1 MPDDHPLQFQVL
13 GPLRVSRAGGT
24 VNLGPSQQRVV
35 MAVLLANANRSLG
48 RQQLIDAVWDDP
60 PAWAVNLLQRHV
72 SRLRHALEPDRTARS
87 GPSILQWS
95 EAGYRLA
102 VPPKSLDLAIF
113 DETVREA
120 RAARLAGDL
129 AGAAELLDSALD
141 LWRGPLC
148 DGLDSPFLEAERARM
163 DERRVSVVE
172 DRMELG
178 VLLGPQPETIEQLR
192 RLVEEHPFRERLH
205 RLLMQALYRAD
216 RSADALAAYQDAR
229 RRLREELGIEPS
241 VELQRLHTQV
251 LNKDPTLLGSGP
263 PEPSRSAA
271 RSADASALPLTP
283 AQLPHAL
290 ADFVGRDNELGLL
303 EAAVRERDRATTTV
317 ITAITG
323 SAGVGK
329 TSLAL
334 HWAHQARL
342 RFPDGQLYVNLR
354 GCDPNADPISP
365 AAVIR
370 GFLDGF
376 GVDVERIPVDL
387 EQQAALYRS
396 LLAGRRVLVVLDNAR
411 DAEQAR
417 PLLPGSPGCAAVVTS
432 RDQLVGLVVADGARA
447 LALDVLPAGVAR
459 DLLVRRLGADRVSAE
474 PAAVDSIIAAC
485 ARLPLALSVVAAR
498 ARTHSTFTLAALAG
512 ELQAAKGTLD
522 VFDAGEHT
530 VDVRA
535 AFSLS
540 YNGLN
545 EPTARLFRHLALIP
559 GPDVSTAAAASL
571 SALRPSNV
579 RSHLGQL
586 ARANLVT
593 ERAPGRFAMHD
604 LLRTYAGE
612 LSLSC
617 DREEDLRE
625 TYRRLLD
632 HYVHTA
638 VHASRLLNPYRDDAV
653 EVGLPALGVTIEPL
667 RDHQDAMR
675 WFEDE
680 RLTLIAATRRAAE
693 DRFETHAWQLAWT
706 MAHFLER
713 RAYWE
718 DAADVHAVA
727 VRAAERIGETRAQAL
742 SRGDLAYALGRRER
756 LDDAARQLA
765 QALELYERL
774 DDVIGMAH
782 AHYTLTWVL
791 DSQRRYD
798 EALSHAQDALQL
810 FEQIGHPP
818 GEARALN
825 ALGWFHYQLGD
836 PARTH
841 YFCQRAL
848 DLQREI
854 GARYDQANTLDSVGR
869 AHHALGRSEE
879 AIACFKESIDVYR
892 EYGHRYNE
900 ADELVV
906 LGDIYQTVGSSAEA
920 RNAWR
925 CALEILEDLGH
936 ADAATVRDRLA
947 FPRP

>member
-13 GPLRVSRAGGT
+13 GPLRVTRAGST
-24 VNLGPSQQRVV
+24 VNLGPSQQRMV
-35 MAVLLANANRSLG
+35 MAVLLTNANHSLG

-113 DETVREA
+113 DETVRGA

-129 AGAAELLDSALD
+129 ARAAELLDSALD
-141 LWRGPLC
+141 LWHGPLC
-148 DGLDSPFLEAERARM
+148 DGLSSPFLDAERARM

-172 DRMELG
+172 DHMELG
-178 VLLGPQPETIEQLR
+178 VLLGSQPEVIEQLR

-229 RRLREELGIEPS
+229 RALREELGIEPS
-241 VELQRLHTQV
+241 VELQKLHTQV
-251 LNKDPTLLGSGP
+251 LNKDPTLLSSAPGT
-263 PEPSRSAA
+263 SRSAT
-271 RSADASALPLTP
+271 RSADTSTLPAAP

-290 ADFVGRDNELGLL
+290 ADFVGRENELGLL
-303 EAAVRERDRATTTV
+303 ETAVRGRDRATTTA
-317 ITAITG
+317 IIAITG

-334 HWAHQARL
+334 QWAHQARS

-354 GCDPNADPISP
+354 GFDPHGEPLSP

-370 GFLDGF
+370 GFVDAF
-376 GVDVERIPVDL
+376 GVDVERIPVDV

-396 LLAGRRVLVVLDNAR
+396 LLAGRKVLVVLDNAR

-417 PLLPGSPGCAAVVTS
+417 PLLPGSPDCVAVVTS
-432 RDQLVGLVVADGARA
+432 RDQLVGLVVADGAHA
-447 LALDVLPAGVAR
+447 LPLDVLPGRVAR
-459 DLLVRRLGADRVSAE
+459 DLLVRRLGTDRVNAE
-474 PAAVDSIIAAC
+474 PAAVDSIIASC

-498 ARTHSTFTLAALAG
+498 ARTHASFKLAALAD
-512 ELQAAKGTLD
+512 ELRAAKGTLD
-522 VFDAGEHT
+522 LFDAGEHT
-530 VDVRA
+530 IDVRA

-540 YNGLN
+540 YDGLN
-545 EPTARLFRHLALIP
+545 EPAARLFRHIALMP

-571 SALRPSNV
+571 SALRPSDV
-579 RSHLGQL
+579 RPLLGQL
-586 ARANLVT
+586 SRANLAT
-593 ERAPGRFAMHD
+593 ERAPGRFALHD

-612 LSLSC
+612 LRLRC
-617 DREEDLRE
+617 DRAEDLRDR
-625 TYRRLLD
+625 YRRLLD

-638 VHASRLLNPYRDDAV
+638 VHADRLLNAYRDDAL
-653 EVGLPALGVTIEPL
+653 EVDLPAPGVTIEPL
-667 RDHQDAMR
+667 RDHQDALR

-693 DRFETHAWQLAWT
+693 DGFETHAWQLAWA

-713 RAYWE
+713 QAHWE
-718 DAADVHAVA
+718 DSADVHAVA
-727 VRAAERIGETRAQAL
+727 VHAAERTGETRAQAL
-742 SRGDLAYALGRRER
+742 SRGDLAYALVRLER
-756 LDDAARQLA
+756 PDEAARQLNR
-765 QALELYERL
+765 ALELYQRL
-774 DDVIGMAH
+774 DDVLGMAH
-782 AHYTLTWVL
+782 AHRTLTWVL
-791 DSQRRYD
+791 DSQHKYQD
-798 EALSHAQDALQL
+798 ALSHAQDALRL
-810 FEQIGHPP
+810 FAQGKHRS

-825 ALGWFHYQLGD
+825 AVGWFYYKLGD
-836 PARTH
+836 PTRALN
-841 YFCQRAL
+841 FCQRAL

-854 GARYDQANTLDSVGR
+854 GARYDQGDTLDSAGR
-869 AHHALGRSEE
+869 TLHALGRYEE
-879 AIACFKESIDVYR
+879 AIACFEEAIDVYR

-900 ADELVV
+900 ADELVI
-906 LGDIYQTVGSSAEA
+906 LGDTYRTVGSCAEA
-920 RNAWR
+920 ENAWR
-925 CALEILEDLGH
+925 GALEILEELGH

-947 FPRP
+947 LDRP